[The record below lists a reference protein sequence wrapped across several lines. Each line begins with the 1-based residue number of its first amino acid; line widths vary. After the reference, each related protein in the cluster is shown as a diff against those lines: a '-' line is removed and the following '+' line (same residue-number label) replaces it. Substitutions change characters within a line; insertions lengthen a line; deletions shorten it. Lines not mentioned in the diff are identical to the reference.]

1 LPKKIV
7 LKIKQPGQQQ
17 ERPEVEAPLSQK
29 EEQAEPVVG
38 EVVEPPPTEK
48 PAVQQPPEPVDDALS
63 EAMLRYEELMNEVE
77 HIKQLDRN
85 FMLYCIKMEELR
97 PQLIRSI
104 LSRLAEKRNAL
115 LSKVDAVME
124 KIREARDTLGSE
136 FAETEEEL
144 IWASIELNT
153 MQLEQAKKGV
163 KDVGLK
169 EELEARIP
177 ELRKRLT
184 TLRNRLK
191 SLEEILR
198 RLSELPKNVVELT
211 SSREEA
217 EKLFEDAKKR
227 LMLTHGARAEAVLR
241 AEVERIAQQE
251 SIPRDYAVLLFWKS
265 LAR

>member
-1 LPKKIV
+1 LPKKIT

-17 ERPEVEAPLSQK
+17 EQPELEAPPPSK
-29 EEQAEPVVG
+29 EGEALVG
-38 EVVEPPPTEK
+38 VVVEPPPTEK
-48 PAVQQPPEPVDDALS
+48 PSVERPPERVDDALS

-115 LSKVDAVME
+115 LSKVDAVVE
-124 KIREARDTLGSE
+124 KIREARDTIGSE

-153 MQLEQAKKGV
+153 MQLEQAKTGV

-177 ELRKRLT
+177 ELRKKLT

-241 AEVERIAQQE
+241 AEIERIAQQE

-265 LAR
+265 LAK

>member
-1 LPKKIV
+1 LPKKII
-7 LKIKQPGQQQ
+7 LKIKQPGQQEQ
-17 ERPEVEAPLSQK
+17 PEVEALPPQGGQ
-29 EEQAEPVVG
+29 EPGPVVGGVVEQPTAEKPPAQPPAEPVDETIG
-38 EVVEPPPTEK
+38 
-48 PAVQQPPEPVDDALS
+48 

-115 LSKVDAVME
+115 LNKVESVLE
-124 KIREARDTLGSE
+124 KLREARDTIGSK

-144 IWASIELNT
+144 IWASIELNA
-153 MQLEQAKKGV
+153 MQLERAKAGDR
-163 KDVGLK
+163 DVGLK

-177 ELRKRLT
+177 ELRKKLT

-191 SLEEILR
+191 SIEEILR
-198 RLSELPKNVVELT
+198 RVSELPTNLVELT
-211 SSREEA
+211 SSKEEA

-241 AEVERIAQQE
+241 AEIERIAQQE
-251 SIPRDYAVLLFWKS
+251 SIPRDYAVLLYWKS
-265 LAR
+265 LTR